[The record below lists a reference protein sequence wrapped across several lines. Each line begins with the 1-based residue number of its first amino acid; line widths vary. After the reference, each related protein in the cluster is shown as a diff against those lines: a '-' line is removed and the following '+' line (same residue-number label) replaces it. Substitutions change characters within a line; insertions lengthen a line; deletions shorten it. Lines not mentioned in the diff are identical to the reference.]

1 MTSNQVCELVSGLRS
16 RHAET
21 RHKAIRELLHFTKTD
36 LREMSPEVLTQVL
49 DDFNQ
54 QIHALTSSYD
64 NNEKKAGILAIG
76 VYLIGYIALITNYI
90 IKHSI
95 S

>member
-1 MTSNQVCELVSGLRS
+1 MTSFQVSDLVSGLKS

-36 LREMSPEVLTQVL
+36 LREMSQESLTQVL

-64 NNEKKAGILAIG
+64 NNEKKAGILTIG
-76 VYLIGYIALITNYI
+76 VYFRGYIIFIYITM
-90 IKHSI
+90 KHPF
-95 S
+95 

>member
-1 MTSNQVCELVSGLRS
+1 MTSFQVSDLVAGLKS

-36 LREMSPEVLTQVL
+36 LREMSQEALTQVL

-64 NNEKKAGILAIG
+64 NNEKKAGILTIG
-76 VYLIGYIALITNYI
+76 VYFIGYIIMI
-90 IKHSI
+90 HSNL
-95 S
+95 SSLL